1 MRKFVRLEGIAAPLP
16 LINVD
21 TDKIIPAAYLKAI
34 ERKGIGKGLFAG
46 LRYFPDGSE
55 NPNFV
60 LNRPAYRNSV
70 ILIAGQN
77 FGCGS
82 SREHAPWALQDFGI
96 NCVIAPSFADIFYN
110 NSFKNGMLLIRLP
123 QDVTD
128 QLMADAEK
136 GANARFSVDLPSQ
149 TVATPDGQVI
159 SFDID
164 DYRKKCL
171 LDGLDEIAI
180 TMKNAN
186 SITSFEA
193 VHLEDEPWLN
203 QRATRE
209 TAWGLD

>member
-1 MRKFVRLEGIAAPLP
+1 MRKFIHLEGVAAPLP
-16 LINVD
+16 LINID

-46 LRYFPDGSE
+46 LRYLPGGAE
-55 NPNFV
+55 NPDFV
-60 LNRPAYRNSV
+60 LNKPAYRNST

-123 QDVTD
+123 QDIID
-128 QLMADAEK
+128 QLTAEAAM
-136 GANARFSVDLPSQ
+136 GANARFSIDLPSQ
-149 TVATPDGQVI
+149 TVTTPDGQII

-171 LDGLDEIAI
+171 LEGLDEISI
-180 TMKNAN
+180 TMRSEN
-186 SITSFEA
+186 SIASFEA
-193 VHLEDEPWLN
+193 GHLEDEPWLN
-203 QRATRE
+203 RRAV
-209 TAWGLD
+209 